1 MPAPQHHSLRLLAP
15 AKLNLFLHIL
25 GQRAD
30 GYHDL
35 QTVFQLLDYGDTL
48 DFEVTD
54 DGSLSLHLD
63 ADSAIRP
70 LPLDDNLI
78 LRAARHLQS
87 LAGAGAGVR
96 IQLNKQIPMGAGLGG
111 GSSDAATTLL
121 ALNRLWNLGLDTRQL
136 QELGRELGADVPV
149 FVLGHSAW
157 GEGVGEQLEPIS
169 LPPAWYVV
177 LTPDCQVSTAAIFG
191 HEHLTRNSTAIKMAD
206 FLAGRSRNDCEAV
219 TRGLYSEV
227 DSALVWLGQY
237 APARMTGTGAAVF
250 ASFADEDSA
259 RAVFDKRPAQLHGF
273 IARGVNSLEPA
284 SGGD

>member
-1 MPAPQHHSLRLLAP
+1 MRAQHADSLRLLAP

-25 GQRAD
+25 GRRDD

-48 DFEVTD
+48 QFEPTD

-63 ADSAIRP
+63 ADSTVRP
-70 LPLDDNLI
+70 VPLEDNLI
-78 LRAARHLQS
+78 LRAARQLKAM
-87 LAGAGAGVR
+87 AGAKAGVR
-96 IQLNKQIPMGAGLGG
+96 IRLNKQIPMGAGLGG

-121 ALNRLWNLGLDTRQL
+121 ALNRLWQLGLDTRQL
-136 QELGRELGADVPV
+136 QELGRTLGADVPV
-149 FVLGHSAW
+149 FVLGQSAW
-157 GEGVGEQLEPIS
+157 GEGIGEQLEPVS

-177 LTPDCQVSTAAIFG
+177 LTPQCQVSTAAIFG
-191 HEHLTRNSTAIKMAD
+191 HENLTRNSTAIKMAD
-206 FLAGRSRNDCEAV
+206 FLAGRSRNDCETV

-227 DSALVWLGQY
+227 DSALAWLGQY

-259 RAVFDKRPAQLHGF
+259 RTVFAQRPAPLHGF

-284 SGGD
+284 TGGD